1 MPLEGEAVSA
11 STGVS
16 RSKPPPRH
24 GGVRAFHRGDE
35 CDAGG
40 CPSHQSGGM
49 SVQTF
54 RGSTALADGHLR
66 RRDLRRGYDRLHR
79 DVYTVTGAAL
89 DARDKAVAAWQWNRG
104 AGALSGWSAAAA
116 LGVQWVPDDAPA
128 EVSRTHHVRSPRG
141 IVVRKERLLEDE
153 VIRVDGM
160 LLTSPARTAYD
171 LARRLRGEDAVIAVD
186 AVCNTCV
193 IPVHEVS
200 DVARRHAGARGIVG
214 LRRALAEAD
223 AGAESPWETRTR
235 LAICAAGLPRPRT
248 QVVVRDRSGVVIA
261 RLDLGWDRW
270 RVGVEYDGAQHW
282 LDATQRS
289 HDLRRGNAL
298 AAAGWTV
305 LRVNATG
312 LRTRRF
318 LDELRAVLRAAG
330 APLGYGPLTE

>member
-1 MPLEGEAVSA
+1 
-11 STGVS
+11 
-16 RSKPPPRH
+16 
-24 GGVRAFHRGDE
+24 
-35 CDAGG
+35 
-40 CPSHQSGGM
+40 
-49 SVQTF
+49 
-54 RGSTALADGHLR
+54 
-66 RRDLRRGYDRLHR
+66 
-79 DVYTVTGAAL
+79 
-89 DARDKAVAAWQWNRG
+89 
-104 AGALSGWSAAAA
+104 LSGWSAAAV

-153 VIRVDGM
+153 VIRIDRM

-186 AVCNTCV
+186 AVCHTCV

-214 LRRALAEAD
+214 LRRAVAEAD

-235 LAICAAGLPRPRT
+235 LAICTAGLPRPRT
-248 QVVVRDRSGVVIA
+248 QVVVRACSGVVIA

-289 HDLRRGNAL
+289 DDLRRGNAL
-298 AAAGWTV
+298 AVAGWTV

-312 LRTRRF
+312 LRTGRF
-318 LDELRAVLRAAG
+318 LDELRAVLHAAG